1 MKFLLNFLYYRRR
14 IIAVILTVAA
24 VFSLFMLIYGVP
36 ISALAYSLAIC
47 AAVTFF
53 SAVLDFIRFRAKFKR
68 LKLLETE
75 ILLTTDNL
83 PDCGSEVEEQYQ
95 ELIRVLF
102 TAKAELQTRADKRYE
117 NAAEYF
123 TLWVHQIK
131 TPISA
136 MDLLL
141 QNESTEEAAE
151 LAGNLQRIE
160 QYAEMA
166 LLFVQLDNEDEDFV
180 FREHSLDAIVKKA
193 ARRFSAQF
201 IRKRL
206 NLICEPIEVTVLTDE
221 RWLTFVIGQI
231 ISNSLKYTRSGGT
244 IEIKAN
250 VDDPDSPILI
260 IRDSGIGIAPEDLPR
275 IFERGFSGANGRT
288 GTRSTGVGLYLCKRI
303 CTRLG
308 VGISAE
314 SVCEP
319 GESFTE
325 IKLDLS
331 KPKIDTRE

>member
-14 IIAVILTVAA
+14 IIVVILTVAA
-24 VFSLFMLIYGVP
+24 VFSLFMMIYGVP
-36 ISALAYSLAIC
+36 LPALIYSVVIC
-47 AAVTFF
+47 AAVTLFA
-53 SAVLDFIRFRAKFKR
+53 AVFDFIRFRAKFNR

-83 PDCGSEVEEQYQ
+83 PACDSEVEEQYQ
-95 ELIRVLF
+95 ELVRGLF
-102 TAKAELQTRADKRYE
+102 AAKADLQTQSDKRYE

-141 QNESTEEAAE
+141 QNESTSEAAE
-151 LAGNLQRIE
+151 LMGDLQRIE

-166 LLFVQLDNEDEDFV
+166 LMFVQLDNEDEDFV
-180 FREHSLDAIVKKA
+180 FREHSLDTIVKKA
-193 ARRFSAQF
+193 ARRFSPQF

-206 NLICEPIEVTVLTDE
+206 NLIYEPLDVNVLTDE
-221 RWLTFVIGQI
+221 RWLSFVIGQV
-231 ISNSLKYTRSGGT
+231 ISNSLKYTQRGGVEITLEASG
-244 IEIKAN
+244 K
-250 VDDPDSPILI
+250 PILL
-260 IRDSGIGIAPEDLPR
+260 IRDTGIGIAPDDLPR

-303 CTRLG
+303 CGRLG
-308 VGISAE
+308 VDISAK
-314 SVCEP
+314 SSCEP
-319 GESFTE
+319 GNSFTE
-325 IKLDLS
+325 IRLDLS
-331 KPKIDTRE
+331 KPNIDTRD